1 MIFGFD
7 LESEEDLFD
16 RMQERE
22 RRLQNRSS
30 ILPEGLEE
38 KRAYIRDEDAN
49 LKYYSKHD

>member
-7 LESEEDLFD
+7 SEPEEDLFD

-22 RRLQNRSS
+22 RRLQNRNT

-38 KRAYIRDEDAN
+38 ERAYIRDEDAN
-49 LKYYSKHD
+49 LEYYSKHD